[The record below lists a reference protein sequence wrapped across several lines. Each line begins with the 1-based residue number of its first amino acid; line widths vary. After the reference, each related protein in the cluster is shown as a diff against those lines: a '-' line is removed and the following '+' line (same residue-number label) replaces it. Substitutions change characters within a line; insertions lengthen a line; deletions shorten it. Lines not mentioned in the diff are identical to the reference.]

1 MRMGNSRRMLSQA
14 MKNPSAEENF
24 VLRPLATAT
33 AGRRDGQSALRQYA
47 SFIMQFKCSSLSLYV
62 GCDGAS
68 ACPLCIPF
76 GPEIAFTCCITPV
89 SDLKALSLPV
99 PC

>member
-14 MKNPSAEENF
+14 MKNPSAEENL

-47 SFIMQFKCSSLSLYV
+47 SSIIGLNAAASLSM
-62 GCDGAS
+62 
-68 ACPLCIPF
+68 
-76 GPEIAFTCCITPV
+76 
-89 SDLKALSLPV
+89 
-99 PC
+99 